1 MADEELRRKVTDVTA
16 AIDALLAAIR
26 HLRAADAQRAL
37 VPAHEL
43 AEALKKAS
51 AASLKLRREILTQIR
66 QETALSL
73 SQLGQRISMSRGRID
88 QIINGNPRTR
98 AAAKGTGEDSDG

>member
-1 MADEELRRKVTDVTA
+1 MADEELRRRVTDVTA
-16 AIDALLAAIR
+16 STDALIAAIR
-26 HLRAADAQRAL
+26 RLRTIDAQRAL

-43 AEALKKAS
+43 AEALKTAS
-51 AASLKLRREILTQIR
+51 AASLELRREILTQIR

-98 AAAKGTGEDSDG
+98 ATKGTGEDSNG